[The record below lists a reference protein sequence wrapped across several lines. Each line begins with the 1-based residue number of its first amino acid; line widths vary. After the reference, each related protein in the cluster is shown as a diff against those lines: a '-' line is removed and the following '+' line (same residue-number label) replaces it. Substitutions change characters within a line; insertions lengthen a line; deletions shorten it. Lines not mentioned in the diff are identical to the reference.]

1 MKELVQDRLS
11 KMDDLEQRRL
21 LKNMMAGVFMNLVE
35 YQEEM
40 TRQLERRVFEEIENT
55 EEKFDVYVSL
65 TSREDYDPIHE
76 FLYPV
81 LPSDAVEK
89 QVDISRVAEV
99 VREGGEMPL
108 FTLFLE
114 METEQ
119 ISALVRSKRI
129 FLGMLVTETANYPIR
144 FRLEHNR
151 SYMLE
156 IEQLYHTFMQ
166 NGMPWKTINHPY
178 AYKFVDCVLIGGDGE
193 PAAHEEIHEIS
204 ISLEEF
210 DVYKKADVFPLWNI
224 ERLALKN
231 SGFPIP
237 AMDRVNYEH
246 VLPLRKTGSEHG
258 YLIDGTESDIRYI
271 KRTEEELTIVTPRDK
286 SGEWNVLKV
295 TRPFTTKLS
304 RQTFPVL
311 SNRRQDSFL
320 GRYAGK
326 QAVIVRAKA
335 EITRIVNSFEAA
347 QGLELERV
355 DIWGGAGRND
365 ISNLVTKTQTYPLN
379 PFVSDNVRTEDGKQI
394 MRLGFRRGSE
404 DVLPT
409 TPAYILSDLMS
420 FLVSEVQMYFPEY
433 KCEGEWV

>member
-76 FLYPV
+76 FLFPV
-81 LPSDAVEK
+81 LPTDTKDKVM
-89 QVDISRVAEV
+89 DISRVAEV
-99 VREGGEMPL
+99 VREGGALPL

-119 ISALVRSKRI
+119 ITALVRSKRV
-129 FLGMLVTETANYPIR
+129 FGGTLVTETGSYPIR

-151 SYMLE
+151 SYILE
-156 IEQLYHTFMQ
+156 IEKLYLMFMQ

-178 AYKFVDCVLIGGDGE
+178 AYKFVDCVLVGGEGE
-193 PAAHEEIHEIS
+193 PDADEEIHEIT

-210 DVYKKADVFPLWNI
+210 DVFKKVDVFPLWNI
-224 ERLALKN
+224 ERLSLKN

-237 AMDRVNYEH
+237 AIDHVNYEH
-246 VLPLRKTGSEHG
+246 VLPLSKTGPEHG
-258 YLIDGTESDIRYI
+258 YLIDGVEGDIRYI

-295 TRPFTTKLS
+295 TKPVPTRLS
-304 RQTFPVL
+304 RQTYPVL

-335 EITRIVNSFEAA
+335 EITRIVHSFEAA

-355 DIWGGAGRND
+355 DIWGGTGRND
-365 ISNLVTKTQTYPLN
+365 VSKLLSKSQTYPLN
-379 PFVSDNVRTEDGKQI
+379 PFVSDNVRTEEGKQI
-394 MRLGFRRGSE
+394 MRLGFRHGSAE
-404 DVLPT
+404 ASST
-409 TPAYILSDLMS
+409 FPAYILSDLMS

-433 KCEGEWV
+433 KCEGEWL

>member
-81 LPSDAVEK
+81 LPSDTEDK
-89 QVDISRVAEV
+89 KVDISRVAEV
-99 VREGGEMPL
+99 VREGGAMPL

-114 METEQ
+114 METER
-119 ISALVRSKRI
+119 IAALVHSKRI
-129 FLGMLVTETANYPIR
+129 FAGMLVTETGNYPIR

-151 SYMLE
+151 SYILE
-156 IEQLYHTFMQ
+156 IEKLYHMFLQ

-178 AYKFVDCVLIGGDGE
+178 AHKFVDCVLIGGDGE
-193 PAAHEEIHEIS
+193 PAAHEEIHEIT

-210 DVYKKADVFPLWNI
+210 DAFKKGDVFPLWNI
-224 ERLALKN
+224 ERLSLKN

-237 AMDRVNYEH
+237 AMDRVNFEH
-246 VLPLRKTGSEHG
+246 VLPLRKTGPEHG
-258 YLIDGTESDIRYI
+258 YLIDGAEGDIRYI

-295 TRPFTTKLS
+295 TKPVTTRLS
-304 RQTFPVL
+304 RQTYPVL

-355 DIWGGAGRND
+355 DIWGGTGRND
-365 ISNLVTKTQTYPLN
+365 ISNLVSKTQTYPLN
-379 PFVSDNVRTEDGKQI
+379 PFVSDNVRTVEGKQI

-404 DVLPT
+404 EAAPAS
-409 TPAYILSDLMS
+409 PAYMLSDLMS

>member
-1 MKELVQDRLS
+1 VKELVQDRLS

-40 TRQLERRVFEEIENT
+40 TRQLERRVFEEMENT

-81 LPSDAVEK
+81 LPSDTEDKVL
-89 QVDISRVAEV
+89 DISRVAEV
-99 VREGGEMPL
+99 VREGGAMPL
-108 FTLFLE
+108 FTIFLE

-119 ISALVRSKRI
+119 ITALVRSGRI
-129 FLGMLVTETANYPIR
+129 FGGTLVTDTGNYPIR

-151 SYMLE
+151 SYILE
-156 IEQLYHTFMQ
+156 IEKLYHMFLQ

-178 AYKFVDCVLIGGDGE
+178 AYKFVDCVLVGGDGE
-193 PAAHEEIHEIS
+193 PAAHEEIREIT

-210 DVYKKADVFPLWNI
+210 DGFKRGHVIPLWNI
-224 ERLALKN
+224 ERLSLKN

-237 AMDRVNYEH
+237 AIDRVNFEH
-246 VLPLRKTGSEHG
+246 VLPLRKTGPEHG
-258 YLIDGTESDIRYI
+258 YLIDGVEGDIRYI
-271 KRTEEELTIVTPRDK
+271 KRTEDEMTIVTPRDK

-295 TRPFTTKLS
+295 TKPVTTRLS
-304 RQTFPVL
+304 RQTYPVL

-335 EITRIVNSFEAA
+335 EITRIVHSFEAA
-347 QGLELERV
+347 QGLELARV
-355 DIWGGAGRND
+355 DIWGGSGRND
-365 ISNLVTKTQTYPLN
+365 VSKLLSKSQTYPLN
-379 PFVSDNVRTEDGKQI
+379 PFVSDNVRTEEGKQV
-394 MRLGFRRGSE
+394 MRLGFRNVSE
-404 DVLPT
+404 GASPISPV
-409 TPAYILSDLMS
+409 YILSDLMS

-433 KCEGEWV
+433 KCEGEWL

>member
-11 KMDDLEQRRL
+11 KMEDLEQRRL

-81 LPSDAVEK
+81 LPSDTKDKVM
-89 QVDISRVAEV
+89 DISRVAEV
-99 VREGGEMPL
+99 VREGGALPL

-119 ISALVRSKRI
+119 ITALVRSKRV
-129 FLGMLVTETANYPIR
+129 FGGTLVTETGSYPIR

-151 SYMLE
+151 SYILE
-156 IEQLYHTFMQ
+156 IEKLYLMFMQ

-178 AYKFVDCVLIGGDGE
+178 AYKFVDCVLVGGEGE
-193 PAAHEEIHEIS
+193 PDADEEIHEIT

-210 DVYKKADVFPLWNI
+210 DGFKKVDVFPLWNI
-224 ERLALKN
+224 ERLSLKN

-237 AMDRVNYEH
+237 AIDHVNYEH
-246 VLPLRKTGSEHG
+246 VLPLSKTGPEHG
-258 YLIDGTESDIRYI
+258 YLIDGAEGDIRYI

-295 TRPFTTKLS
+295 TKPVLTRLS
-304 RQTFPVL
+304 RQTYPVL

-335 EITRIVNSFEAA
+335 EITRIVHSFEAA

-355 DIWGGAGRND
+355 DIWGGTGRND
-365 ISNLVTKTQTYPLN
+365 VSKLLSKTQTYPLN
-379 PFVSDNVRTEDGKQI
+379 PFVSDNVRTEEGKQI
-394 MRLGFRRGSE
+394 MRLGFRHASA
-404 DVLPT
+404 DASPT
-409 TPAYILSDLMS
+409 FPAYILSDLMS

-433 KCEGEWV
+433 KCEGEWL

>member
-81 LPSDAVEK
+81 LPSDTKDKVM
-89 QVDISRVAEV
+89 DISRVAEV
-99 VREGGEMPL
+99 VREGGALPL

-119 ISALVRSKRI
+119 ITALVRSKRV
-129 FLGMLVTETANYPIR
+129 FEGTLVTEAGSYPIR

-151 SYMLE
+151 SYILE
-156 IEQLYHTFMQ
+156 IEKLYLMFIQ

-178 AYKFVDCVLIGGDGE
+178 AYKFVDCVLVGGEGE
-193 PAAHEEIHEIS
+193 PAVDEEIHEIT

-210 DVYKKADVFPLWNI
+210 DVFKKVDVFPLWNI
-224 ERLALKN
+224 ERLSLKN

-237 AMDRVNYEH
+237 AIDHVNYEH
-246 VLPLRKTGSEHG
+246 VFPLRKTGPEHG
-258 YLIDGTESDIRYI
+258 YLIDGVEGDIRYI

-295 TRPFTTKLS
+295 TKPILTRLS
-304 RQTFPVL
+304 RQTYPVL

-335 EITRIVNSFEAA
+335 EITRIVHSFEAA

-355 DIWGGAGRND
+355 DIWGGTGRND
-365 ISNLVTKTQTYPLN
+365 VSKLLSKTQTYPLN
-379 PFVSDNVRTEDGKQI
+379 PFVSDNVRTEEGKQI
-394 MRLGFRRGSE
+394 MRLGFRHGSA
-404 DVLPT
+404 DASPT
-409 TPAYILSDLMS
+409 FPAYILSDLMS

-433 KCEGEWV
+433 KCEGEWL

>member
-81 LPSDAVEK
+81 LPSDSKDKVL
-89 QVDISRVAEV
+89 DISRVAEV
-99 VREGGEMPL
+99 VREGGALPL

-119 ISALVRSKRI
+119 ITALVRSKRV
-129 FLGMLVTETANYPIR
+129 FGGTLVTETGSYPIR

-151 SYMLE
+151 SYILE
-156 IEQLYHTFMQ
+156 IEKLYLMFMQ

-178 AYKFVDCVLIGGDGE
+178 AYKFVDCVLVGGEGE
-193 PAAHEEIHEIS
+193 PAVDEEIHEIT

-210 DVYKKADVFPLWNI
+210 DVFKKVDVFPLWNI
-224 ERLALKN
+224 ERLSLKN

-237 AMDRVNYEH
+237 AIDHVNYEH

-258 YLIDGTESDIRYI
+258 YLIDGVEGDIRYI

-295 TRPFTTKLS
+295 TKPVLTRLS
-304 RQTFPVL
+304 RQTYPVL

-335 EITRIVNSFEAA
+335 EITRIVHSFEAA

-355 DIWGGAGRND
+355 DIWGGTGRND
-365 ISNLVTKTQTYPLN
+365 VSKLLSKTQTYPLN
-379 PFVSDNVRTEDGKQI
+379 PFVSDNVRTEEGKQI
-394 MRLGFRRGSE
+394 MRLGFRHGSAE
-404 DVLPT
+404 ASST
-409 TPAYILSDLMS
+409 FPAYILSDLMS

-433 KCEGEWV
+433 KCEGEWL